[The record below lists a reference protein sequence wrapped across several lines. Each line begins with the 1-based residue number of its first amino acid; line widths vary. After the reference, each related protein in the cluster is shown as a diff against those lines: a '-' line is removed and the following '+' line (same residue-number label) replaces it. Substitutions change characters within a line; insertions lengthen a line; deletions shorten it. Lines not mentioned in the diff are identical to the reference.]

1 MRTNNKTLARDPS
14 GEGTAAELRNQ
25 VCLIAGASGAIG
37 RAVAERFR
45 REGAKLALTYHSRKI
60 ESFIAGTARAPGKI
74 LSLALDVR
82 EWGDVQAAVGR
93 VVEEFGA
100 IHVLVNC
107 TGVLGPI
114 GPTDEV
120 PAEEWVQTIEANL
133 IGCFYLVRA
142 VLPRM
147 KEQGGGKIINF
158 SGGGAA
164 NARPFFTAY
173 SAAKAAVVRFTES
186 LAEELRET
194 NIQVNAIAPGPVRS
208 QMWNQMRAAGKA
220 GGPHLLEE
228 LNKMDQTGGVPADR
242 AAALAVFLASA
253 HSNGLSGRLISCV
266 HDDWEHLEP
275 RIPAIMKSEAGTLRR
290 VPLD

>member
-1 MRTNNKTLARDPS
+1 MTLARDS
-14 GEGTAAELRNQ
+14 SCEGAAAELRNK

-60 ESFIAGTARAPGKI
+60 ESPVAGPAGAPGKI

-82 EWGDVQAAVGR
+82 EGGDVQVAVGR

-107 TGVLGPI
+107 TGELGPI

-120 PAEEWVQTIEANL
+120 PAEEWVRTIEANL
-133 IGCFYLVRA
+133 IGCFYLVRG
-142 VLPRM
+142 VVPRM
-147 KEQGGGKIINF
+147 KAQGGGKIIHF

-164 NARPFFTAY
+164 YARPFFTAY

-186 LAEELRET
+186 LAEELREA
-194 NIQVNAIAPGPVRS
+194 NIQVNAIAPGPVESR
-208 QMWNQMRAAGKA
+208 MWDQMRAAGAA
-220 GGPHLLEE
+220 GGPRALEE
-228 LNKMDQTGGVPADR
+228 LKKMEETGGKPAER
-242 AAALAVFLASA
+242 AAALAAFLASDR
-253 HSNGLSGRLISCV
+253 SNGLTGRLISGV
-266 HDDWEHLEP
+266 YDDWEGMER
-275 RIPAIMKSEAGTLRR
+275 RIAEIMKSDAGTLRR
-290 VPLD
+290 IPLG